1 MVGVS
6 HTEYSGEIFDVWDTY
21 KKVVDSDFM
30 FHRAL
35 SEEVERALR
44 EHFGARAFSM
54 LDLGCG
60 DASVLAPILM
70 RVPPARYKGV
80 DLSDRALELAR
91 ANLQALPCPV
101 ELAHGDMLSALA
113 DGARYDLVHSSFV
126 LHHLATADKAEFLR
140 RAAHALAPDGVL
152 LLVDTLR
159 EEDET
164 REEYLRRYLG
174 WIEKDWAGITL
185 TERAA
190 IFEHIST
197 SDWPEPLSV
206 LDAQARAAGLKRLPG
221 DGKHLWHRLMRF
233 ERA

>member
-6 HTEYSGEIFDVWDTY
+6 HAEYSGEIFDVWDTY

-35 SEEVERALR
+35 SKEVERALR
-44 EHFGARAFSM
+44 ERFDGRAYTM

-60 DASVLAPILM
+60 DASVLASILN
-70 RVPPARYKGV
+70 RVPPAIYTGV
-80 DLSDRALELAR
+80 DLSDKALELAR
-91 ANLQALPCPV
+91 ANLRSLPFNV
-101 ELAHGDMLSALA
+101 ELAHGDLLTALT
-113 DGARYDLVHSSFV
+113 DGKRYDVVHSSFV
-126 LHHLATADKAEFLR
+126 LHHLATVEKAEFFR
-140 RAAHALAPDGVL
+140 RVAKALAPEGVL

-174 WIEKDWAGITL
+174 WIEEDWAGITRP
-185 TERAA
+185 EKDA

-197 SDWPEPLSV
+197 SDWPDPLSI
-206 LDAQARAAGLKRLPG
+206 LDAQARAAGLKRLLG
-221 DGKHLWHRLMRF
+221 DVKHLWHRLMRF
-233 ERA
+233 EKA